1 MAPHWARTVRPLVLL
16 FTAIAFLVTVL
27 SKPTSTPKAVP
38 SHRCAGADHL
48 SGRRRN
54 LSVHHA
60 SQRRSTVVFCGH
72 SGGVCLPPSFSR
84 SPSPIHPEFET
95 ELHVAGAR
103 CDGYRV
109 LRVTSPAVANAIAA
123 LLLRIRDSTGT
134 APHIYFDWTE
144 GDPVLNL
151 LRYLIFGVG
160 EVAPVTRE
168 ILRRAEP
175 AADLRPIVHVA

>member
-1 MAPHWARTVRPLVLL
+1 VLVL
-16 FTAIAFLVTVL
+16 I
-27 SKPTSTPKAVP
+27 TSAAV
-38 SHRCAGADHL
+38 AL
-48 SGRRRN
+48 T

-60 SQRRSTVVFCGH
+60 RRRRSTVVFAAIAAVFVYRH
-72 SGGVCLPPSFSR
+72 RFSR

-95 ELHVAGAR
+95 ELHDAGAR